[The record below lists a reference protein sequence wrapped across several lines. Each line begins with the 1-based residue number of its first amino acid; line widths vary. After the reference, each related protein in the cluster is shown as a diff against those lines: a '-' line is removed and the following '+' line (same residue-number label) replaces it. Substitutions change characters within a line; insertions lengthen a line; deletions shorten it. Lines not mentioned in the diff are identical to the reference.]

1 MLFDR
6 APGFCSALLAAMA
19 ATAGVVLGWQPGL
32 AQDGGGGSPLA
43 GKQVRFVTMGGPGG
57 GYDTY
62 LRTLIP
68 HLEKRTGAKILPVN
82 ETGAGGLMAMNRVVT
97 APTDG
102 LTIGLVGGEA
112 MVTAQLY
119 KLKGVHYD
127 VRNLVWIGR
136 ISAESKVLM
145 FKKGTRYK
153 DVKAMVAS
161 ERPIIW
167 AGSGK
172 SDGNS
177 DFSAILAHAAGMKS
191 KIVVGYKGS
200 GGINLAIESGEADA
214 RVVSD
219 ESAALFTRGGKFEV
233 VAILDRDK
241 SDKFPAVP
249 TVFEQ
254 VRLSP
259 AGERLLEWR
268 AAIASLGRLVM
279 TTKGS
284 PADRIDALR
293 RALKDTLADSAV
305 VAEIKSRRLTPGYAG
320 PEQVEKIVS
329 KSLTML
335 DEPSLREVREVV
347 LDKYF

>member
-1 MLFDR
+1 MLVTWTASLR
-6 APGFCSALLAAMA
+6 IALSALIAG
-19 ATAGVVLGWQPGL
+19 TAGAVASQAVL
-32 AQDGGGGSPLA
+32 AQDSAGGSPLA
-43 GKQVRFVTMGGPGG
+43 GKQIRFVTMGGPGG

-68 HLEKRTGAKILPVN
+68 HLEKRTGAKLLPVN
-82 ETGAGGLMAMNRVVT
+82 ETGAGGLMAMNRIVT

-119 KLKGVHYD
+119 KLKGVNYD
-127 VRNLVWIGR
+127 VRNLEWIGR
-136 ISAESKVLM
+136 ISAEAKVLM
-145 FKKGTRYK
+145 FKKGTRYS
-153 DVKAMVAS
+153 DVKTMVAS
-161 ERPIIW
+161 DKPIIW

-177 DFSAILAHAAGMKS
+177 DFSAILAHATGMKS

-241 SDKFPAVP
+241 SDKFPTVP

-254 VRLSP
+254 VKLSP
-259 AGERLLEWR
+259 SGERLLEWR

-284 PADRIDALR
+284 PGDRVEAWR
-293 RALKDTLADSAV
+293 RALKDTLADPAV

-329 KSLTML
+329 RSLTML
-335 DEPSLREVREVV
+335 DEPSLREVRDVV